1 MPHMVLVESY
11 FKIVKF
17 IKQLLML
24 YHKCCLHQYNL
35 ECLNI
40 LYKNLCVERVKVVL
54 KKKSLDLFDAMN
66 GKNPQNSHLWS
77 ISECEES
84 SQMIAM
90 E

>member
-1 MPHMVLVESY
+1 M
-11 FKIVKF
+11 
-17 IKQLLML
+17 
-24 YHKCCLHQYNL
+24 CG
-35 ECLNI
+35 
-40 LYKNLCVERVKVVL
+40 VERVKVVL
-54 KKKSLDLFDAMN
+54 KKKISLDLFDAMN

>member
-1 MPHMVLVESY
+1 M
-11 FKIVKF
+11 
-17 IKQLLML
+17 
-24 YHKCCLHQYNL
+24 CG
-35 ECLNI
+35 
-40 LYKNLCVERVKVVL
+40 VERVKVIL
-54 KKKSLDLFDAMN
+54 KKSLDLFDEPALN